1 MRLGFD
7 LLVLLAALYLIAL
20 VLASVFFPEIAKAQP
35 LYLVC
40 PAIIMNALSVVLYF
54 YEKHGEKINR
64 LG

>member
-40 PAIIMNALSVVLYF
+40 PAIIMDALSVVLYF